1 MLVDKR
7 VTSWIESQMIFIDSY
22 DSSFWNKAVF
32 SGCIIVTLFA
42 TLWLMFAEYATSN
55 TWLKE
60 YQLAGDLLRRIL
72 ITSCLIIYFVRLQV
86 TVWVFQK
93 RKWTWLE
100 TITITV
106 LMSFVLYALASVGGN
121 NKQVVGVVEVIGILL
136 YLSGSYINTHSE
148 YYRHVWKLKEENR
161 GRLYTE
167 RLFSLAMHIN
177 YFGDI
182 VLFTGLA
189 MVTHSLS
196 MLVIPLIM
204 GVNFVFNIIP
214 SLDKYLE
221 KKYKDEFRDYSKN
234 TKKFIP
240 LIY

>member
-1 MLVDKR
+1 
-7 VTSWIESQMIFIDSY
+7 
-22 DSSFWNKAVF
+22 
-32 SGCIIVTLFA
+32 
-42 TLWLMFAEYATSN
+42 MFTDYATSN
-55 TWLKE
+55 TWLNQ
-60 YQLAGDLLRRIL
+60 YQLSGDFVRRVLL
-72 ITSCLIIYFVRLQV
+72 TSCLIIYFVRLQV

-100 TITITV
+100 TITITI
-106 LMSFVLYALASVGGN
+106 LMSFVLYAFASAGRN
-121 NKQVVGVVEVIGILL
+121 NKQVVGTVEVTGILL

-148 YYRHVWKLKEENR
+148 YYRHVWKLKEKNR

-167 RLFSLAMHIN
+167 GLFSLSMHIN

-204 GVNFVFNIIP
+204 ALNFIFNIIP

-221 KKYKDEFRDYSKN
+221 KKYKDEFRDYARK
-234 TKKFIP
+234 TKKLIP
-240 LIY
+240 MIY

>member
-1 MLVDKR
+1 
-7 VTSWIESQMIFIDSY
+7 MIFIDNY
-22 DSSFWNKAVF
+22 DSSFWNKSLF
-32 SGCIIVTLFA
+32 SGCIFITLFA
-42 TLWLMFAEYATSN
+42 SLWLMFAEYATSI
-55 TWLKE
+55 TWMKE
-60 YQLAGDLLRRIL
+60 YQLAGGLLRRIL
-72 ITSCLIIYFVRLQV
+72 IASCLIIYFVRLQV
-86 TVWVFQK
+86 TVWIFQK

-100 TITITV
+100 TITITI
-106 LMSFVLYALASVGGN
+106 LMSFVLYAFARVGGN
-121 NKQVVGVVEVIGILL
+121 NKHVVGTLEVIGILL

-148 YYRHVWKLKEENR
+148 YYRHVWKLREKNR

-167 RLFSLAMHIN
+167 GLFSLSMHIN

-196 MLVIPLIM
+196 MLVIPFIM
-204 GVNFVFNIIP
+204 AVNFVFNIIP

-221 KKYKDEFRDYSKN
+221 KKYKDEFRDYSKK

>member
-1 MLVDKR
+1 
-7 VTSWIESQMIFIDSY
+7 MIFIDQY
-22 DSSFWNKAVF
+22 DSSFWNKSIF
-32 SGCIIVTLFA
+32 SGCILITILA
-42 TLWLMFAEYATSN
+42 TLWLMFADYATSN
-55 TWLKE
+55 TWLKQH
-60 YQLAGDLLRRIL
+60 QLAGDLSRRIL
-72 ITSCLIIYFVRLQV
+72 IASCLIIYFVRLQV

-100 TITITV
+100 TITITF
-106 LMSFVLYALASVGGN
+106 LMSFVLYSFTKAGGN

-136 YLSGSYINTHSE
+136 YLSGSYINTQSE
-148 YYRHVWKLKEENR
+148 YSRHVWKLKEENR

-167 RLFSLAMHIN
+167 GLFSLSMHIN

-189 MVTHSLS
+189 MATHSLS

-204 GVNFVFNIIP
+204 AVIFVFNIIP
-214 SLDKYLE
+214 SLDRYLE
-221 KKYKDEFRDYSKN
+221 KKYKDEFRDYSKK

>member
-1 MLVDKR
+1 
-7 VTSWIESQMIFIDSY
+7 MIFIDQY
-22 DSSFWNKAVF
+22 DDSFLKK
-32 SGCIIVTLFA
+32 SICSCCILITVFA
-42 TLWLMFAEYATSN
+42 TLWLMFADYATSS
-55 TWLKE
+55 TWLRQ
-60 YQLAGDLLRRIL
+60 YQLSGDLVRRIL
-72 ITSCLIIYFVRLQV
+72 IASCLIIYFVRLQV

-106 LMSFVLYALASVGGN
+106 LMSFVLYAFAKVGGN

-161 GRLYTE
+161 GRLYTKGF
-167 RLFSLAMHIN
+167 FSLSMHIN

-204 GVNFVFNIIP
+204 TANFVFNIIP
-214 SLDKYLE
+214 SLDRYLE
-221 KKYKDEFRDYSKN
+221 KKYKDEFRDYSKK

>member
-1 MLVDKR
+1 
-7 VTSWIESQMIFIDSY
+7 MIFIDKY
-22 DSSFWNKAVF
+22 DSSFWNKSVF
-32 SGCIIVTLFA
+32 SGCVLITVLA
-42 TLWLMFAEYATSN
+42 TLWLMFVDIAHSD
-55 TWLKE
+55 TWLKQ
-60 YQLAGDLLRRIL
+60 YQIAGNLLRRVL
-72 ITSCLIIYFVRLQV
+72 IASCLTIYFVRLQV

-106 LMSFVLYALASVGGN
+106 LMSFVLYAFAKVGGN
-121 NKQVVGVVEVIGILL
+121 NKHVVGAVEVIGILL

-148 YYRHVWKLKEENR
+148 YYRHVWKLKEANR

-167 RLFSLAMHIN
+167 GLFSLSMHIN

-189 MVTHSLS
+189 LVTHSLS
-196 MLVIPLIM
+196 MLVIPLVM
-204 GVNFVFNIIP
+204 AVNFVFNIIP
-214 SLDKYLE
+214 SLDRYLK
-221 KKYKDEFRDYSKN
+221 KKYKDEFRDYSKK

>member
-1 MLVDKR
+1 
-7 VTSWIESQMIFIDSY
+7 MIFKDQY
-22 DSSFWNKAVF
+22 DNSILNKIVF
-32 SGCIIVTLFA
+32 CGCILITLLV
-42 TLWLMFAEYATSN
+42 TLWLMFAGDAASD
-55 TWLKE
+55 TWLKHH
-60 YQLAGDLLRRIL
+60 QLSGDLTRRIL
-72 ITSCLIIYFVRLQV
+72 IATCLIIYFVRLQV

-93 RKWTWLE
+93 RMWTWLE

-106 LMSFVLYALASVGGN
+106 LMSFVLYSFARAGGN
-121 NKQVVGVVEVIGILL
+121 NKQVVGYVEAIGMIL
-136 YLSGSYINTHSE
+136 YLAGSYLNTHSE
-148 YYRHVWKLKEENR
+148 YDRHVWKLKPENR
-161 GRLYTE
+161 GRLYT
-167 RLFSLAMHIN
+167 RGLFSWSMHIN

-189 MVTHSLS
+189 MTTHRLG

-204 GVNFVFNIIP
+204 ALNFVFNIIP

-221 KKYKDEFRDYSKN
+221 KKYRDEFSGYAGT

>member
-1 MLVDKR
+1 
-7 VTSWIESQMIFIDSY
+7 MIFKDQY
-22 DSSFWNKAVF
+22 DPSFWHKSVF
-32 SGCIIVTLFA
+32 TICVLAIVSMDIL
-42 TLWLMFAEYATSN
+42 LMFMDNSHSFA
-55 TWLKE
+55 WLKP
-60 YQLAGDLLRRIL
+60 YQISGDLLRRIL
-72 ITSCLIIYFVRLQV
+72 IASCLIIYFVRLQV

-106 LMSFVLYALASVGGN
+106 LMSFVLYAFAKVGGN

-148 YYRHVWKLKEENR
+148 YSRHVWKLKEENR

-167 RLFSLAMHIN
+167 GLFSFSMHIN

-204 GVNFVFNIIP
+204 AVNFVFNIIP
-214 SLDKYLE
+214 SLDRYLE
-221 KKYKDEFRDYSKN
+221 KKYKDEFRDYSKK

>member
-1 MLVDKR
+1 
-7 VTSWIESQMIFIDSY
+7 MIFIDNY
-22 DSSFWNKAVF
+22 DSSFWNKSLF
-32 SGCIIVTLFA
+32 SGCIILTLFA
-42 TLWLMFAEYATSN
+42 TLWLMFAEYATSD

-60 YQLAGDLLRRIL
+60 HQLAGDLLRRIL
-72 ITSCLIIYFVRLQV
+72 IASCLIIYFVRLQV

-106 LMSFVLYALASVGGN
+106 LMSFVLYAYASVGGN
-121 NKQVVGVVEVIGILL
+121 NKQVVGAVEVIGILL

-167 RLFSLAMHIN
+167 GLFSLARHIN

-196 MLVIPLIM
+196 TLFIPLIM
-204 GVNFVFNIIP
+204 AMNFIFNIIP

-221 KKYKDEFRDYSKN
+221 KKYKDEFRDYSKK
-234 TKKFIP
+234 TKKLIP
-240 LIY
+240 MIY

>member
-1 MLVDKR
+1 
-7 VTSWIESQMIFIDSY
+7 MIFIDNY
-22 DSSFWNKAVF
+22 DSSFWNKSLF
-32 SGCIIVTLFA
+32 SGCIILTIFA
-42 TLWLMFAEYATSN
+42 TLWLMFAESATSN

-60 YQLAGDLLRRIL
+60 HQLAGDLLRRIL
-72 ITSCLIIYFVRLQV
+72 IASCLIIYFVRLQV

-106 LMSFVLYALASVGGN
+106 LMSFVLYAYATVGGN
-121 NKQVVGVVEVIGILL
+121 NKQVVGAVEVIGILL

-167 RLFSLAMHIN
+167 GLFGLAMHIN

-189 MVTHSLS
+189 MVTHSFGV
-196 MLVIPLIM
+196 LVIPLIM
-204 GVNFVFNIIP
+204 AMNFIFNIIP

-221 KKYKDEFRDYSKN
+221 KKYKDEFRDYSKK
-234 TKKFIP
+234 TKKLIP
-240 LIY
+240 MIY

>member
-1 MLVDKR
+1 
-7 VTSWIESQMIFIDSY
+7 MIFIDNY
-22 DSSFWNKAVF
+22 DSSFWNKSIF
-32 SGCIIVTLFA
+32 SGCIFLTLFA
-42 TLWLMFAEYATSN
+42 TLWLMFAEYTASN

-72 ITSCLIIYFVRLQV
+72 IASCLFIYFVRLQV

-100 TITITV
+100 TIIITV
-106 LMSFVLYALASVGGN
+106 LMSFVIYAFARGGGN
-121 NKQVVGVVEVIGILL
+121 NKQLVGAVEIIGIFL

-148 YYRHVWKLKEENR
+148 YYRHVWKLKEENEK
-161 GRLYTE
+161 RLYTKG
-167 RLFSLAMHIN
+167 LFGLSMHIN

-189 MVTHSLS
+189 MVTHSFS

-204 GVNFVFNIIP
+204 TINFIFNIIP
-214 SLDKYLE
+214 SLDRYLE
-221 KKYKDEFRDYSKN
+221 KKYKDEFIDYSKN